1 MRQNARNDDDMII
14 WKDCNEEDE
23 YKYWEIFQKKLR
35 EDMGLTDN
43 NAF

>member
-23 YKYWEIFQKKLR
+23 YKYWEKSQKKLR